1 MDSAIAPG
9 FLVAAPH
16 MRDPHFERSVVL
28 MIEHDDE
35 QGSFGLV
42 VNRAAEVDLSAVL
55 GAMRVPLDAP
65 VDIAAHPPILEG
77 GPVCPEL
84 GWIVHSAE
92 WRRPETL
99 LIAAGVGVTAS
110 VEILKAISQ
119 GGGPRDYALFLGYS
133 GWGPHQ
139 LIGEIRTGA
148 WITVPFE
155 RELVFDVPYGAR
167 WETALGRL
175 GIDPRKI
182 APVVGD
188 A

>member
-35 QGSFGLV
+35 EGSFGLI
-42 VNRAAEVDLSAVL
+42 VNRAADVDLSAVL

-65 VDIAAHPPILEG
+65 VDIGEHPPILEG
-77 GPVCPEL
+77 GPVSPEL
-84 GWIVHSAE
+84 GWIVHSAD
-92 WRRPETL
+92 WQRPETK
-99 LIAAGVGVTAS
+99 LITADVGVTAS
-110 VEILKAISQ
+110 VEILKAISS
-119 GGGPRDYALFLGYS
+119 GDGPRDYALFLGYS

-139 LIGEIRTGA
+139 LIAEIRTGA

-155 RELVFDVPYGAR
+155 RELVFSVPFPAR

-175 GIDPRKI
+175 GIDPRNI
-182 APVVGD
+182 APVIGD